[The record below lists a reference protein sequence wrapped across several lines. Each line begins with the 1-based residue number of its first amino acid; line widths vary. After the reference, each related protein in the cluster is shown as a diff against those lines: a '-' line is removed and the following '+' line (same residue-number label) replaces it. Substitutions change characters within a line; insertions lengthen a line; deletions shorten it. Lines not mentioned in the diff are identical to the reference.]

1 MSTPANFNGARPVI
15 DVNDTA
21 MLLIDH
27 QSGLFQTVGD
37 MPMPELRARAAAL
50 AKMASLAGI
59 PVITTASVPQGPN
72 GPLIPEIHE
81 NAPHAKYIARKG
93 EINAW
98 DNPEFVA
105 AVKATGRKTLIIA
118 GTITSVCMAFP
129 AIAAVADGYKVFAV
143 IDASGTYSKMAQE
156 ITLARVVQAG
166 VVPMD
171 TAAVASELQRT
182 WNRPDAAEWA
192 EVYTKVFPAY
202 QLLIESY
209 SKAQDVVKNNEHDQG
224 SMPVIG
230 VHDIRFPLQAFQ
242 QLKCRGGEKHIL
254 APIRGRIRAVDRAI
268 GDGFPANQVKWH
280 AVHLTLKDLSGARAG
295 F

>member
-1 MSTPANFNGARPVI
+1 MSMPNAIANFDGKKPVI
-15 DVNDTA
+15 DPDDAV

-37 MPMPELRARAAAL
+37 MPMPELRAHAAAL
-50 AKMASLAGI
+50 ARMASLCKI

-72 GPLIPEIHE
+72 GPLIPEIHA
-81 NAPHAKYIARKG
+81 NAPHAKYVARKG

-98 DNPEFVA
+98 DNPDFVA
-105 AVKATGRKTLIIA
+105 AVKATGRGTLIIA

-129 AIAAVADGYKVFAV
+129 AIAAVHEGYKVFAV

-156 ITLARVVQAG
+156 ITLARIVQAG

-182 WNRPDAAEWA
+182 WNRTDAQEWA
-192 EVYTKVFPAY
+192 NVYARIFPAY

-209 SKAQDVVKNNEHDQG
+209 LKAQDVEKTHE
-224 SMPVIG
+224 
-230 VHDIRFPLQAFQ
+230 
-242 QLKCRGGEKHIL
+242 QLDSQ
-254 APIRGRIRAVDRAI
+254 RA
-268 GDGFPANQVKWH
+268 
-280 AVHLTLKDLSGARAG
+280 
-295 F
+295 

>member
-1 MSTPANFNGARPVI
+1 MSTPANFNGQRPVI
-15 DVNDTA
+15 DPDDAVL
-21 MLLIDH
+21 LLIDH

-50 AKMASLAGI
+50 ARMATLSKL

-72 GPLIPEIHE
+72 GPLIPEIHA
-81 NAPHAKYIARKG
+81 NAPHARYVARKG

-98 DNPEFVA
+98 DNPDFVA
-105 AVKATGRKTLIIA
+105 AVQATGRKTLIIA

-129 AIAAVADGYKVFAV
+129 AISAVAAGYKVFAV

-171 TAAVASELQRT
+171 TAAVASELQGS
-182 WNRPDAAEWA
+182 WNREDAMEWA
-192 EVYTKVFPAY
+192 GIYTKIFPAY

-209 SKAQDVVKNNEHDQG
+209 TKAQDVATN
-224 SMPVIG
+224 
-230 VHDIRFPLQAFQ
+230 
-242 QLKCRGGEKHIL
+242 GEVL
-254 APIRGRIRAVDRAI
+254 DSLR
-268 GDGFPANQVKWH
+268 
-280 AVHLTLKDLSGARAG
+280 T
-295 F
+295 

>member
-1 MSTPANFNGARPVI
+1 MSAFANIANFNGQRPVI
-15 DVNDTA
+15 DPNDAA

-27 QSGLFQTVGD
+27 QSGLFQTVAD
-37 MPMPELRARAAAL
+37 MPMTTLRAHAAAL
-50 AKMASLAGI
+50 AKMATLSKM

-72 GPLIPEIHE
+72 GPLIPEIHQ
-81 NAPHAKYIARKG
+81 NAPHAKYVARRG

-98 DNPEFVA
+98 DNPDFVA

-129 AIAAVADGYKVFAV
+129 SISAVADGYKVFAV

-171 TAAVASELQRT
+171 TAAVASELQQT
-182 WNRPDAAEWA
+182 WHRDDAQQWA
-192 EVYTKVFPAY
+192 EVYTRVFPPY

-209 SKAQDVVKNNEHDQG
+209 MKAQEVEKNQE
-224 SMPVIG
+224 
-230 VHDIRFPLQAFQ
+230 
-242 QLKCRGGEKHIL
+242 QLDSQRG
-254 APIRGRIRAVDRAI
+254 
-268 GDGFPANQVKWH
+268 
-280 AVHLTLKDLSGARAG
+280 
-295 F
+295 

>member
-1 MSTPANFNGARPVI
+1 MSAPANFNGQCPVI
-15 DVNDTA
+15 DPADAV

-37 MPMPELRARAAAL
+37 MPMPELRSRAAAL
-50 AKMASLAGI
+50 ASMATLAKL

-72 GPLIPEIHE
+72 GPLIPDIHA
-81 NAPHAKYIARKG
+81 NAPHARYVARKG

-129 AIAAVADGYKVFAV
+129 AISAVAEGYKVFAV
-143 IDASGTYSKMAQE
+143 VDASGTYSKMAQE

-171 TAAVASELQRT
+171 TAAVASELQKT
-182 WNRPDAAEWA
+182 WNREDAQQWA

-209 SKAQDVVKNNEHDQG
+209 GKAQEVVKNNEVLDSQ
-224 SMPVIG
+224 
-230 VHDIRFPLQAFQ
+230 R
-242 QLKCRGGEKHIL
+242 
-254 APIRGRIRAVDRAI
+254 
-268 GDGFPANQVKWH
+268 
-280 AVHLTLKDLSGARAG
+280 
-295 F
+295 

>member
-1 MSTPANFNGARPVI
+1 MTLPANNIANFNGARPVI
-15 DVNDTA
+15 DPDDAV

-27 QSGLFQTVGD
+27 QSGLFQTVND
-37 MPMPELRARAAAL
+37 MPMPKLRAHAAAL
-50 AKMASLAGI
+50 ARMATLAKM

-81 NAPHAKYIARKG
+81 NAPHAQYVARKG

-98 DNPEFVA
+98 DNPDFVA

-129 AIAAVADGYKVFAV
+129 AISAVQEGYKVFAV
-143 IDASGTYSKMAQE
+143 VDASGTYSKMAQE

-171 TAAVASELQRT
+171 TAAVASEIQRT
-182 WNRPDAAEWA
+182 WHRPDAQQWA
-192 EVYTKVFPAY
+192 EVYTRIFPEY

-209 SKAQDVVKNNEHDQG
+209 GKAQAVAKSGE
-224 SMPVIG
+224 
-230 VHDIRFPLQAFQ
+230 
-242 QLKCRGGEKHIL
+242 QLDSQR
-254 APIRGRIRAVDRAI
+254 
-268 GDGFPANQVKWH
+268 Q
-280 AVHLTLKDLSGARAG
+280 
-295 F
+295 

>member
-15 DVNDTA
+15 DPDNAA

-27 QSGLFQTVGD
+27 QSGLFQTIGD
-37 MPMPELRARAAAL
+37 MPFTSVRAHATAL
-50 AKMASLAGI
+50 AKMATLAKM

-72 GPLIPEIHE
+72 GPLIPDIHDA
-81 NAPHAKYIARKG
+81 APHAQYVARRG

-105 AVKATGRKTLIIA
+105 AVKATGRRQLIIA

-129 AIAAVADGYKVFAV
+129 SIAAVADGYQVFAV
-143 IDASGTYSKMAQE
+143 VDASGTYSKMAEE

-171 TAAVASELQRT
+171 TAAVASEIQRT
-182 WNRPDAAEWA
+182 WNREDAQQWA
-192 EVYTKVFPAY
+192 AIYTQIFPNY

-209 SKAQDVVKNNEHDQG
+209 QKAQDVRKNHE
-224 SMPVIG
+224 
-230 VHDIRFPLQAFQ
+230 
-242 QLKCRGGEKHIL
+242 QLDSQR
-254 APIRGRIRAVDRAI
+254 
-268 GDGFPANQVKWH
+268 
-280 AVHLTLKDLSGARAG
+280 S
-295 F
+295 

>member
-1 MSTPANFNGARPVI
+1 MSIPANFNGQRPVI
-15 DVNDTA
+15 NPNDA
-21 MLLIDH
+21 VMLLIDH

-37 MPMPELRARAAAL
+37 MPMTELRARAAVL
-50 AKMASLAGI
+50 AKMASLAKI

-72 GPLIPEIHE
+72 GPLIPEIHQ
-81 NAPHAKYIARKG
+81 NAPHAQYIARRG

-105 AVKATGRKTLIIA
+105 AVKATGKKQLIIA

-129 AIAAVADGYKVFAV
+129 AISAV

-171 TAAVASELQRT
+171 TAAVASELQGT
-182 WNRPDAAEWA
+182 WNREDAAEWA
-192 EVYTKVFPAY
+192 MAYTQIFPAY

-209 SKAQDVVKNNEHDQG
+209 SKAQDVLKSNE
-224 SMPVIG
+224 
-230 VHDIRFPLQAFQ
+230 
-242 QLKCRGGEKHIL
+242 QLDSER
-254 APIRGRIRAVDRAI
+254 
-268 GDGFPANQVKWH
+268 
-280 AVHLTLKDLSGARAG
+280 
-295 F
+295 